1 MNTVGI
7 RSGPEKVHQANRAFH
22 LFRLFIICDFSL
34 ILKEVG
40 LEQSWDKK
48 SRAELILKV
57 KNCDLNSKSSYL
69 YNIQESN
76 GNYHSNHRH
85 KQKMVVRTQSL
96 VERYEKSDEEIT
108 KNKLRLKP
116 RIIAI
121 SNIPNNLGNH
131 NQILSNDEP
140 LIETEK
146 VY

>member
-1 MNTVGI
+1 
-7 RSGPEKVHQANRAFH
+7 
-22 LFRLFIICDFSL
+22 
-34 ILKEVG
+34 
-40 LEQSWDKK
+40 
-48 SRAELILKV
+48 
-57 KNCDLNSKSSYL
+57 
-69 YNIQESN
+69 
-76 GNYHSNHRH
+76 
-85 KQKMVVRTQSL
+85 MVVRTQSL